1 MQSRSIRALRAPL
14 LTLALGATGLLM
26 ACGAKPEVAS
36 TALPEQIIGPELV
49 AIVATTTI
57 TSGPSISGSLVADKT
72 AAIRAEVGGRVTAV
86 LVEPGAHVS
95 KDAPLARVDDNAVR
109 EAMLGAKSGVTQAQ
123 LGADIAKRDQDR
135 AERLLAA
142 GAVAENAVE
151 NARRGNLAAQA
162 ALEDAKARLAN
173 AQRNLDNTTLKAPY
187 DGIVSERQVNAGDI
201 VAPGAPMFT
210 IVDPSTMRLE
220 GSVPADQLGAVH
232 LGASVKFGVTG
243 YPGTSFVGTISNIY
257 PSADPQTKQVR
268 LYARIPNAGS
278 LVAGLF
284 ASGRVASTSHS
295 ALAVPLNAVDQR
307 GLKPSVLRLKGGK
320 AEKVQITL
328 GVRDDE
334 TENVEVLAGLAA
346 GDTVLVGRA
355 QGITI
360 GAPVK
365 VSAPSDK
372 PVAKN

>member
-1 MQSRSIRALRAPL
+1 MQSCSIRALRAPL

-86 LVEPGAHVS
+86 LVEPGARVS

-109 EAMLGAKSGVTQAQ
+109 ETMLGAKSGVTQAQ

>member
-1 MQSRSIRALRAPL
+1 MQSCSIRALRAPL

-109 EAMLGAKSGVTQAQ
+109 ETMLGAKSGVTQAQ

>member
-86 LVEPGAHVS
+86 LVEPGARVS

>member
-49 AIVATTTI
+49 AIVAATTI

>member
-1 MQSRSIRALRAPL
+1 MQSCSIRALRAPL